1 MDKGR
6 NKRVVLTAGL
16 LFLMISGI
24 VFLCFQMK
32 RDIEQD
38 YQEKLGYLLYLDPE
52 READYIS
59 IFQGNTE
66 LDQKAAREAGERL
79 EEKYGYL
86 GLSNQNGQMVVLVST
101 AIGGICIAGALFY
114 LFMYWWQQK
123 AVQKLRIEKF
133 MLTDKVSELEA
144 EQELLKNRMRRE
156 ETETKSLVTDI
167 SHQLKTPLSSLKMC
181 YEIAD
186 TSSFTPEEQR
196 SFLIQGHNEVKKL
209 ENLTQS
215 LINLSRL
222 ETRMIQITPESASL
236 KKILLAAVNGV
247 YMKAFEKNITISVN
261 EFEDDKL
268 FLDPR
273 WTQEAL
279 LNVLD
284 NGVKYS
290 PSGTS
295 IEIRVMS
302 MVSYHLIEVEDQGV
316 GVPKEEMNQ
325 IFKRFYRGKESLIQK
340 TEGSGVGLYLT
351 RKILEEQGGS
361 IRVKKGRKGSV
372 FLIALPKIRFKS
384 NAEI

>member
-1 MDKGR
+1 MDEGR

-38 YQEKLGYLLYLDPE
+38 YQEKLGYLLFLDPE

-101 AIGGICIAGALFY
+101 AIGGICIAGALLY
-114 LFMYWWQQK
+114 LFMYWRQQK

>member
-16 LFLMISGI
+16 LFLMLSGI
-24 VFLCFQMK
+24 VFLCFQLK
-32 RDIEQD
+32 QDIEQD
-38 YQEKLGYLLYLDPE
+38 YQEKLGYLLSLDPE

-59 IFQGNTE
+59 IFQGNTTR
-66 LDQKAAREAGERL
+66 DQKAAREAGERL

-86 GLSNQNGQMVVLVST
+86 GTHNKNGQMVVLVLA
-101 AIGGICIAGALFY
+101 AIGGICIAGALVY
-114 LFMYWWQQK
+114 LFMYWRQQK
-123 AVQKLRIEKF
+123 AIQELRIEKF

-144 EQELLKNRMRRE
+144 EQELLKNRMQRE

-186 TSSFTPEEQR
+186 TNSFTPEEQR
-196 SFLIQGHNEVKKL
+196 SFLIQGQHEVKKL

-236 KKILLAAVNGV
+236 KKTLLAAVNGV
-247 YMKAFEKNITISVN
+247 YMKAFEKNIAISVN
-261 EFEDDKL
+261 EFEDDNL

-284 NGVKYS
+284 NGIKYS
-290 PSGTS
+290 PSDTS
-295 IEIRVMS
+295 IEIRVTP
-302 MVSYHLIEVEDQGV
+302 MVSYHLIEIEDQGV

-325 IFKRFYRGKESLIQK
+325 IFKRFYRGKASGIQK

-351 RKILEEQGGS
+351 RRILEEQGGS
-361 IRVKKGRKGSV
+361 IRVKRGRKGSV
-372 FLIALPKIRFKS
+372 FLIALPKIKS
-384 NAEI
+384 NAKI